1 MNDGNSSD
9 KNPKRI
15 LVLEDM
21 DGVRTFISEVLS
33 SRGYQVSAPVDSYV
47 AFAMAR
53 QQSFDLMTVDL
64 YMPLI
69 DGVTFIRAL
78 HDMGIHIPAVV
89 ITAYSTDPKVEEM
102 KRLGIRHF
110 LPKPFRLEDL
120 FEAVKEV
127 LEGPLRIAPTPGGT

>member
-1 MNDGNSSD
+1 MQDSPPSD
-9 KNPKRI
+9 NHSKRI

-21 DGVRTFISEVLS
+21 DGVRSFIAELLS

-53 QQSFDLMTVDL
+53 QQTFDLITVDL

-78 HDMGIHIPAVV
+78 HEMGIYTPAVV
-89 ITAYSTDPKVEEM
+89 ITAYFTDPKVEEM
-102 KRLGIRHF
+102 KDLGIRHF
-110 LPKPFRLEDL
+110 LPKPFRLEAL
-120 FEAVKEV
+120 FEAVQEA
-127 LEGPLRIAPTPGGT
+127 LQERPRPATTPDGT